1 MAYKFNPISSQLDL
15 VGSGGGTTFDPDTIL
30 THSLTPFGNP
40 LMGVDVAMMA
50 FYGVSFELVFDASG
64 NIVTS

>member
-1 MAYKFNPISSQLDL
+1 MAFKFNPITANLDL

-30 THSLTPFGNP
+30 SHSLTPFGTP
-40 LMGVDVAMMA
+40 LVGIDVAMMA
-50 FYGVSFELVFDASG
+50 FYGVDFELVFDASG